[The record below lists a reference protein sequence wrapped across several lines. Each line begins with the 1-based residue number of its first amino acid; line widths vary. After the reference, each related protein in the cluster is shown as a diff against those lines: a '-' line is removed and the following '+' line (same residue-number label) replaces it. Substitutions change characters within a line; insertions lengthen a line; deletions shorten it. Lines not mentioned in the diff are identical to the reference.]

1 MGSGIPPGPIE
12 KEGQM
17 ENHALGA
24 TCALSAALAWAF
36 AMILFKK
43 CGERVEPLALNL
55 FKNTVALILL
65 AVTLCF
71 VEGGYGAVRVYS
83 AGDIGILVLSGFIGI
98 TLADTLFFYSLNLV
112 GVGIVAIVN
121 CLYAPFIIFFS
132 WILLS
137 ERLALLQYLG
147 AGLILF
153 AVFITSRHAPPE
165 NRTRKQVVLGVLIG
179 VLDMGL
185 MAIGIV
191 IAKPVIER
199 TPLIWSTS
207 IRMAGGTLFLA
218 LFIAMMPSRKS
229 LLRVFRPSKEWKI
242 TLSGSVLGA
251 YVALIL
257 WMEGFKDTY
266 ASVASILNQTTTI
279 FAIILAAVFL
289 KERFT
294 LRKLI
299 SVTLALIG
307 IMMVMWHDLMHYI
320 WAVG

>member
-1 MGSGIPPGPIE
+1 
-12 KEGQM
+12 
-17 ENHALGA
+17 
-24 TCALSAALAWAF
+24 
-36 AMILFKK
+36 MILFKK

-294 LRKLI
+294 MRKLI